1 MPTIH
6 ITTVIHAPME
16 RVFDL
21 ARSITLHKRAMEH
34 SQEDAI
40 RGRMTGLIE
49 ADETVTWRAK
59 HFGKMRE
66 LTTRITEMR
75 KKEYFCDE
83 MVEGDFT
90 FMKHEHFFKEIGNGT
105 VAIDIFE
112 FGTPYGKL
120 GLWLEKLFL
129 RRYMKKL
136 LVMRNNTI
144 KEYAE
149 SEKWKVIL
157 NGV

>member
-6 ITTVIHAPME
+6 ITTLIHAPME

-21 ARSITLHKRAMEH
+21 SRSITLHKRSMLH
-34 SQEDAI
+34 LQEEAI
-40 RGRMTGLIE
+40 KGRTNGLIE
-49 ADETVTWRAK
+49 LDETVTWRAK
-59 HFGKMRE
+59 HLGKVRQ

-75 KKEYFCDE
+75 PKEYFCDE

-90 FMKHEHFFKEIGNGT
+90 FMKHEHHFKQIENGT

-120 GLWLEKLFL
+120 GKLLEKFYLQ
-129 RRYMKKL
+129 RYMTRL
-136 LVMRNNTI
+136 LRLRNSVI
-144 KEYAE
+144 KDYAE
-149 SEKWKVIL
+149 SEKWRVIL
-157 NGV
+157 D

>member
-6 ITTVIHAPME
+6 ITTLIHAPMD

-21 ARSITLHKRAMEH
+21 SRSITLHKRSMLH
-34 SQEDAI
+34 LQEDAI
-40 RGRMTGLIE
+40 KGRTNGLIE
-49 ADETVTWRAK
+49 LDETVTWRAK
-59 HFGKMRE
+59 HLGKIRQ
-66 LTTRITEMR
+66 LTTRVTEMR
-75 KKEYFCDE
+75 PKDYFCDE

-90 FMKHEHFFKEIGNGT
+90 FMKHEHHFKQIENGT

-120 GLWLEKLFL
+120 GKLLEKFYLL
-129 RRYMKKL
+129 RYMTHL
-136 LVMRNNTI
+136 LQLRNSVI

-149 SEKWKVIL
+149 SEKWRVIL
-157 NGV
+157 D

>member
-6 ITTVIHAPME
+6 ITTLIHAPME

-21 ARSITLHKRAMEH
+21 SRSITLHKRSMQH
-34 SQEDAI
+34 LQEEAI
-40 RGRMTGLIE
+40 KGRTNGLIE
-49 ADETVTWRAK
+49 LDETVTWRAK
-59 HFGKMRE
+59 HLGKIRQ

-75 KKEYFCDE
+75 PKDYFCDE

-90 FMKHEHFFKEIGNGT
+90 FMKHEHHFKQIENGT

-120 GLWLEKLFL
+120 GKLLERFYLQ
-129 RRYMKKL
+129 RYMTRL
-136 LVMRNNTI
+136 LRLRNSVI
-144 KEYAE
+144 KDYAE
-149 SEKWKVIL
+149 SEKWRVIL
-157 NGV
+157 D

>member
-6 ITTVIHAPME
+6 ITTLIHAPMD

-21 ARSITLHKRAMEH
+21 SRSITLHKRSMLH
-34 SQEDAI
+34 LQEEAI
-40 RGRMTGLIE
+40 KGRTNGLIE
-49 ADETVTWRAK
+49 LDETVTWRAK
-59 HFGKMRE
+59 HLGKVRI

-75 KKEYFCDE
+75 HKEYFCDE

-90 FMKHEHFFKEIGNGT
+90 YMKHEHHFKEIGNGT
-105 VAIDIFE
+105 VAIDIME

-120 GLWLEKLFL
+120 GKLIERFYL
-129 RRYMKKL
+129 HRYMTRL
-136 LVMRNNTI
+136 LKIRNEVI

-149 SEKWKVIL
+149 SEKWRVIL
-157 NGV
+157 D

>member
-6 ITTVIHAPME
+6 VTTLIHAPMD

-21 ARSITLHKRAMEH
+21 SRSITLHKRSMLH
-34 SQEDAI
+34 LQEEAI
-40 RGRMTGLIE
+40 KGRTNGLIE
-49 ADETVTWRAK
+49 LDETVTWRAK
-59 HFGKMRE
+59 HLGKIRQ

-75 KKEYFCDE
+75 HKDYFCDE

-90 FMKHEHFFKEIGNGT
+90 FMKHEHHFKQIENGT

-120 GLWLEKLFL
+120 G
-129 RRYMKKL
+129 KL
-136 LVMRNNTI
+136 LERFYLQRYLTRLLQLRNSFI

-149 SEKWKVIL
+149 SEKWRVIL
-157 NGV
+157 D